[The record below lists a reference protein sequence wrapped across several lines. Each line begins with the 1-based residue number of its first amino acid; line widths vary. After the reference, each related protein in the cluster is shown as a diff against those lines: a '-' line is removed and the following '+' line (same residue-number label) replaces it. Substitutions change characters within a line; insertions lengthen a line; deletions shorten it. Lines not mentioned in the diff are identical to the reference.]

1 MGLYVE
7 GDVPYVANSNGNN
20 NNGWNDWSWIIGL
33 IAVAGLFGGGFG
45 NGGLFGN
52 RGGNCATQAD
62 LAAGFNNSAV
72 LNSLNDI
79 KLGQAS
85 AINYNNQ
92 GFAGLNTAI
101 LQGFN
106 GVDNAVCTLGYQQ
119 AQGFNT
125 LGSSLASCCCD
136 IRQAISDCCCTTKGA
151 IADLKYSNERQTCD
165 IINAINA
172 GNQRLVD
179 IYTNDKIETLN
190 RKLSTAEAQLSNNA
204 QSRYI
209 VDTVLDKL
217 SPCPSPAYIVP
228 NPNCCY
234 NYGVYANNG
243 CGASVL

>member
-1 MGLYVE
+1 MAYFE
-7 GDVPYVANSNGNN
+7 GEVPVMSYGNN

-33 IAVAGLFGGGFG
+33 ALVGGLFGGWG
-45 NGGLFGN
+45 NGGFGFGGN
-52 RGGNCATQAD
+52 RGGNFCCGTPATQAD
-62 LAAGFNNSAV
+62 LANGFAQNT
-72 LNSLNDI
+72 LQRGIDDI
-79 KLGQAS
+79 ILGQAQMQNF
-85 AINYNNQ
+85 IN
-92 GFAGLNTAI
+92 
-101 LQGFN
+101 QGFN
-106 GVDNAVCTLGYQQ
+106 GVQNTLTTSFANLNTNLCSLGYNQ
-119 AQGFNT
+119 AQLVNG
-125 LGSSLASCCCD
+125 LSRELA
-136 IRQAISDCCCTTKGA
+136 DCCCSTKGA
-151 IADLKYSNERQTCD
+151 IADLKYANERQTCD

>member
-1 MGLYVE
+1 MSTKIDVVDINKIFKGENKMAYFE
-7 GDVPYVANSNGNN
+7 GEVPVMTTGYN

-62 LAAGFNNSAV
+62 LSAGFANSEIM
-72 LNSLNDI
+72 SDLNDI
-79 KLGQAS
+79 ILGQAS
-85 AINYNNQ
+85 MQNFINQ
-92 GFAGLNTAI
+92 GFAGLNQTVNTVGANLSNAI
-101 LQGFN
+101 
-106 GVDNAVCTLGYQQ
+106 CTLGYQNQ
-119 AQGFNT
+119 AGFNA
-125 LGSSLASCCCD
+125 LSRELA
-136 IRQAISDCCCTTKGA
+136 DCCCSTKGA

-179 IYTNDKIETLN
+179 IYTNDKIEALRAEN
-190 RKLSTAEAQLSNNA
+190 TALKGRISDDYQADRIIN
-204 QSRYI
+204 
-209 VDTVLDKL
+209 KL

-234 NYGVYANNG
+234 NYAVTNG
-243 CGASVL
+243 CGTSVL

>member
-1 MGLYVE
+1 MYIE
-7 GDVPYVANSNGNN
+7 GDVPYVSGNNN

-33 IAVAGLFGGGFG
+33 AVVGGIFG
-45 NGGLFGN
+45 NGGFGFGN
-52 RGGNCATQAD
+52 NGNRGNCATQAD
-62 LAAGFNNSAV
+62 LSAGFNNSAV
-72 LNSLNDI
+72 LSNLNDI
-79 KLGQAS
+79 ILGQAQMQNF
-85 AINYNNQ
+85 IN
-92 GFAGLNTAI
+92 
-101 LQGFN
+101 QGFN
-106 GVDNAVCTLGYQQ
+106 GVQNTLTTSFANLNTNLCSLGYNQ
-119 AQGFNT
+119 AQLVNG
-125 LGSSLASCCCD
+125 LSRELA
-136 IRQAISDCCCTTKGA
+136 DCCCSTKGA
-151 IADLKYSNERQTCD
+151 IADLKYANERQTCD

-179 IYTNDKIETLN
+179 IYTSDKIETLN